1 MRFCDL
7 HFRQNGKYNRKRI
20 VIQNALTD
28 QCHRLDSSPMCP
40 LEEAR
45 NAEVLSSFFLL
56 FLALASVYIGQLGW
70 WLFVQTKTLD
80 LRISFL
86 RLHKKSAISWHLAF
100 HQFHLWFTRGSRY
113 ISDWHE
119 IVFLTWQGLLF
130 DPAWNSLSDA
140 KILNRIASFYLRECL
155 DGLLPV
161 FLKLYLRLYWIG
173 DWQSL
178 QSGKN

>member
-1 MRFCDL
+1 MRLCDL
-7 HFRQNGKYNRKRI
+7 HFRQNGKYYRKRI

-56 FLALASVYIGQLGW
+56 FLALVSVYIGWLGW

-100 HQFHLWFTRGSRY
+100 HQFHLWFTYGSRY
-113 ISDWHE
+113 ISDWHGM
-119 IVFLTWQGLLF
+119 VFGLVLARFLHNLSNDFIAALMRFPFFSIMGVTEGSLIAYGFMALSYMRLTE
-130 DPAWNSLSDA
+130 LS
-140 KILNRIASFYLRECL
+140 
-155 DGLLPV
+155 V
-161 FLKLYLRLYWIG
+161 
-173 DWQSL
+173 Q
-178 QSGKN
+178 